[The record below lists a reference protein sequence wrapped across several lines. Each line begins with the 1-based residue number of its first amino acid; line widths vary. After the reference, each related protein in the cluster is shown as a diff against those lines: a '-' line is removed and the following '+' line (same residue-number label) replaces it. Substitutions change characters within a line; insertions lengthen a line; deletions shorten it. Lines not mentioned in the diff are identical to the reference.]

1 MRIYLLLA
9 SIILVSCKDN
19 NANKAQ
25 SEDYE
30 TPESSALNIEQS
42 IAEGQILYE
51 DFCLQCHMA
60 NGKGITGTFPPLA
73 DSDWLTDKIDE
84 SIHAIK
90 FGLSGEITVNGVSYN
105 SVMTPMGLSDQEI
118 ADLMNYTMNAWGNSS
133 KEVITAKRVS
143 EVEK

>member
-73 DSDWLTDKIDE
+73 GSDWLTDKIDE